1 MSSPEPLMKSLRESS
16 KSQLKV
22 CISIKLTFYKIKATF
37 IFCPRLYNYNLLSL
51 TGFLQ
56 IAIKH

>member
-1 MSSPEPLMKSLRESS
+1 MSSPEQLMESIRKSS
-16 KSQLKV
+16 KFNLKV

-37 IFCPRLYNYNLLSL
+37 IFCFRLYNYNLLSL

-56 IAIKH
+56 IAIKY